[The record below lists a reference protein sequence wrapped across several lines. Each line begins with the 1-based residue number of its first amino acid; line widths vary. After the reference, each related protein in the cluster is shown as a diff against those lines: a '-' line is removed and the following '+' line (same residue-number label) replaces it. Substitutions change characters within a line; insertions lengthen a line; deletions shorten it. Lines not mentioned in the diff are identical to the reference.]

1 MNKVILKGRLTAT
14 PELKSTTSDIYVTD
28 FSVAVNRRF
37 NKEQTDF
44 INCQAWRQTAEF
56 VSKYFTKGQEILVIG
71 ELHIEKWDK
80 DGETRYATRVVVDEV
95 EFCGS
100 KTENRQQSNVKPKE
114 DDFIEV
120 KDEDDLPFRCSKIV
134 VKAFCIKGV

>member
-1 MNKVILKGRLTAT
+1 MNKVTLKGRLTNA
-14 PELKSTTSDIYVTD
+14 PELKKTTSDISVCD

-56 VSKYFTKGQEILVIG
+56 IAKYFGKGQEILVNG
-71 ELHIEKWDK
+71 ELHIDKYEK
-80 DGETRYATRVVVDEV
+80 DGETKFITRVVVDEV

-100 KTENRQQSNVKPKE
+100 KSDNKTEKPSAPAE
-114 DDFIEV
+114 PFEMPQGFENATDV
-120 KDEDDLPFRCSKIV
+120 SDELPF
-134 VKAFCIKGV
+134 

>member
-14 PELKSTTSDIYVTD
+14 PELKRTASDIFVTD

-56 VSKYFTKGQEILVIG
+56 ITKYFTKGQEILIIG
-71 ELHIEKWDK
+71 EMHIEKWDK

-100 KTENRQQSNVKPKE
+100 KAENKLQQTDNKVANI
-114 DDFIEV
+114 DDFIPV
-120 KDEDDLPFRCSKIV
+120 ADEDIDGLPF
-134 VKAFCIKGV
+134 

>member
-14 PELKSTTSDIYVTD
+14 PELKRTANDIYVTD

-56 VSKYFTKGQEILVIG
+56 ISKYFTKGQEILVVG

-80 DGETRYATRVVVDEV
+80 DGETRYSTRVVVDEV
-95 EFCGS
+95 DFCGS
-100 KTENRQQSNVKPKE
+100 KASNKNQKDTDKNTDEFTEDITVE
-114 DDFIEV
+114 DDS
-120 KDEDDLPFRCSKIV
+120 DLPF
-134 VKAFCIKGV
+134 

>member
-14 PELKSTTSDIYVTD
+14 PELKTTATDIYVTD

-56 VSKYFTKGQEILVIG
+56 ITKYFTKGQEILVVG

-80 DGETRYATRVVVDEV
+80 DGETRYSTRVVVDEV
-95 EFCGS
+95 DFCGS
-100 KTENRQQSNVKPKE
+100 KESDKNPKDTDTNT
-114 DDFIEV
+114 DDFTEFTPV
-120 KDEDDLPFRCSKIV
+120 EDTVEDLPF
-134 VKAFCIKGV
+134 

>member
-14 PELKSTTSDIYVTD
+14 PELKTTATDIYVTD
-28 FSVAVNRRF
+28 FSIAVNRRF

-56 VSKYFTKGQEILVIG
+56 ITKYFTKGKEILIIG

-80 DGETRYATRVVVDEV
+80 DGETRYATRVAVDEV

-100 KTENRQQSNVKPKE
+100 KAENKPQQTDNEVANNGDFTPVA
-114 DDFIEV
+114 DDEI
-120 KDEDDLPFRCSKIV
+120 DDLPF
-134 VKAFCIKGV
+134 

>member
-1 MNKVILKGRLTAT
+1 MNKVILKGRLTAN
-14 PELKSTTSDIYVTD
+14 PELKTTTTDITVCD

-56 VSKYFTKGQEILVIG
+56 INKYFTKGQEILVIG

-80 DGETRYATRVVVDEV
+80 DGETRYSTRVVVDEV
-95 EFCGS
+95 DFCGS
-100 KTENRQQSNVKPKE
+100 KESNNNQKDTDTNTDNSTEFIPVE
-114 DDFIEV
+114 DVVE
-120 KDEDDLPFRCSKIV
+120 DLPF
-134 VKAFCIKGV
+134 

>member
-14 PELKSTTSDIYVTD
+14 PELKTTATDIYVTD

-56 VSKYFTKGQEILVIG
+56 ITKYFTKGQEILIIG

-80 DGETRYATRVVVDEV
+80 DGETRYSTRVVVDEV
-95 EFCGS
+95 DFCGNKENNKS
-100 KTENRQQSNVKPKE
+100 QKDIDTNTEDFAKFTPVE
-114 DDFIEV
+114 DLT
-120 KDEDDLPFRCSKIV
+120 DDLPF
-134 VKAFCIKGV
+134 

>member
-1 MNKVILKGRLTAT
+1 MNKVIIKGRLTAT
-14 PELKSTTSDIYVTD
+14 PELKTTATDVYVTD

-56 VSKYFTKGQEILVIG
+56 ITKYFTKGQEILIIG

-80 DGETRYATRVVVDEV
+80 DGETRYSTRVLVDEV
-95 EFCGS
+95 DFCGS
-100 KTENRQQSNVKPKE
+100 KASNQNHKDTDTNTSDFTEFTPVE
-114 DDFIEV
+114 DAVE
-120 KDEDDLPFRCSKIV
+120 DLPF
-134 VKAFCIKGV
+134 

>member
-14 PELKSTTSDIYVTD
+14 PELKKTATDIYVTD

-44 INCQAWRQTAEF
+44 INCQAWRSTAEF
-56 VSKYFTKGQEILVIG
+56 ITNHFTKGKEILVVG

-80 DGETRYATRVVVDEV
+80 DGETRYSARVVVDEV
-95 EFCGS
+95 YFCGS
-100 KTENRQQSNVKPKE
+100 KENNKSQKDMDTNT
-114 DDFIEV
+114 DDFDGFTPVET
-120 KDEDDLPFRCSKIV
+120 DDLPF
-134 VKAFCIKGV
+134 

>member
-1 MNKVILKGRLTAT
+1 MNKVILKGRLTAI
-14 PELKSTTSDIYVTD
+14 PELKRTATDIYVTD
-28 FSVAVNRRF
+28 FSIAVNRRF

-56 VSKYFTKGQEILVIG
+56 ISKYFTKGQEILVIG

-80 DGETRYATRVVVDEV
+80 DGETRYITRVVVDEV

-100 KTENRQQSNVKPKE
+100 KADNKAQTNDAEMEIP
-114 DDFIEV
+114 DGFEV
-120 KDEDDLPFRCSKIV
+120 SDNSDDLPF
-134 VKAFCIKGV
+134 

>member
-1 MNKVILKGRLTAT
+1 MNKVILKGRLTAN
-14 PELKSTTSDIYVTD
+14 PELKTTTTDITVCD

-56 VSKYFTKGQEILVIG
+56 INKYFTKGQEILVIG

-80 DGETRYATRVVVDEV
+80 YGETRYATRIVVDEV

-100 KTENRQQSNVKPKE
+100 KAENRPQQVDNEDANV
-114 DDFIEV
+114 DDFVPAVNEDI
-120 KDEDDLPFRCSKIV
+120 DDLPF
-134 VKAFCIKGV
+134 

>member
-1 MNKVILKGRLTAT
+1 MNKVILKGRLTAN
-14 PELKSTTSDIYVTD
+14 PELKTTSTDIYVTD

-56 VSKYFTKGQEILVIG
+56 ITKYFTKGQEILVVG
-71 ELHIEKWDK
+71 ELHIDKWDK
-80 DGETRYATRVVVDEV
+80 DGETRYSTRVSVDEV

-100 KTENRQQSNVKPKE
+100 KSENNTHTTDDDVNIEDFVEIPETEG
-114 DDFIEV
+114 
-120 KDEDDLPFRCSKIV
+120 DDLPF
-134 VKAFCIKGV
+134 

>member
-1 MNKVILKGRLTAT
+1 MNKVILKGRLTAN
-14 PELKSTTSDIYVTD
+14 PELKTTITDITVCD

-56 VSKYFTKGQEILVIG
+56 ISKYFEKGQEILIVG
-71 ELHIEKWDK
+71 ELHIDKWDK
-80 DGETRYATRVVVDEV
+80 DGETRYLTKVVVDEV

-100 KTENRQQSNVKPKE
+100 KNETKTDNEQPKE
-114 DDFIEV
+114 NSPFQMLDD
-120 KDEDDLPFRCSKIV
+120 DDDLPF
-134 VKAFCIKGV
+134 A

>member
-14 PELKSTTSDIYVTD
+14 PELKRTTSDVYVTD
-28 FSVAVNRRF
+28 FSIAVNRRF

-56 VSKYFTKGQEILVIG
+56 ITKYFTKGQEILIIG
-71 ELHIEKWDK
+71 EMHIEKWDK
-80 DGETRYATRVVVDEV
+80 DGETRYTTRVVVDEV

-100 KTENRQQSNVKPKE
+100 KAENKPQQTDNKVANI
-114 DDFIEV
+114 DDFMPV
-120 KDEDDLPFRCSKIV
+120 ADEDIDVLPF
-134 VKAFCIKGV
+134 

>member
-1 MNKVILKGRLTAT
+1 MNKVILKGRLTSK
-14 PELKSTTSDIYVTD
+14 PELKTTASDIYVTD

-56 VSKYFTKGQEILVIG
+56 INKYFDKGQEILVVG
-71 ELHIEKWDK
+71 ELHIDKWEK
-80 DGETRYATRVVVDEV
+80 DGETRYSTRVSVDEV

-100 KTENRQQSNVKPKE
+100 KADNKEQSNNAEEQFDEFIDVG
-114 DDFIEV
+114 DD
-120 KDEDDLPFRCSKIV
+120 DSGLPF
-134 VKAFCIKGV
+134 

>member
-1 MNKVILKGRLTAT
+1 MNKVIIKGRLTAT
-14 PELKSTTSDIYVTD
+14 PELKRTTNAIYVTD

-56 VSKYFTKGQEILVIG
+56 ISKYFTKGQEILVVG

-80 DGETRYATRVVVDEV
+80 DGETRYSTRVVVDEV
-95 EFCGS
+95 DFCGS
-100 KTENRQQSNVKPKE
+100 KESNKNQKDTDTNTDEFTEDITVE
-114 DDFIEV
+114 DDS
-120 KDEDDLPFRCSKIV
+120 DLPF
-134 VKAFCIKGV
+134 

>member
-14 PELKSTTSDIYVTD
+14 PELKTTATDIYVTD

-56 VSKYFTKGQEILVIG
+56 ITKYFTKGQEILVVG

-80 DGETRYATRVVVDEV
+80 DGETRYSTRVVVDEV
-95 EFCGS
+95 DFCGS
-100 KTENRQQSNVKPKE
+100 KENNKSQ
-114 DDFIEV
+114 
-120 KDEDDLPFRCSKIV
+120 KDIDTNTDEFAGFTPVEGSTDDLPF
-134 VKAFCIKGV
+134 

>member
-14 PELKSTTSDIYVTD
+14 PELKKTATDIYVTD

-56 VSKYFTKGQEILVIG
+56 ITKYFNKGQEILIVG

-95 EFCGS
+95 DFCGS
-100 KTENRQQSNVKPKE
+100 KENNKIQKDIDTNT
-114 DDFIEV
+114 DDFAEFTLV
-120 KDEDDLPFRCSKIV
+120 EDSTDDLPF
-134 VKAFCIKGV
+134 